1 MPSSRGPEVSIAY
14 LGTGRAWIYS
24 LPRVGSLTTDPE
36 LEALRAGDEAAFAT
50 LLERYHGLLFRLAM
64 SHLRDRDAAEDAV
77 QETWLRVL
85 AGLDGFEGRSS
96 LKTWIFGILLNV
108 ARSRRRRESRLLPF
122 TSLFRRGE
130 PGSEPIV
137 DPDRF
142 NAEGRWTSLPDN
154 WESLPESRL
163 LSREVLGRVGAA
175 IDELPPKL
183 RDVILLRDVAGL
195 PAGDAAALLGI
206 SAANQRVRLHRA
218 RGHVRRLLEEY
229 LR

>member
-1 MPSSRGPEVSIAY
+1 MSIAARWGAATRLY
-14 LGTGRAWIYS
+14 PW
-24 LPRVGSLTTDPE
+24 PRVASSPSTPDLE
-36 LEALRAGDEAAFAT
+36 LEALRAGDEAAFAA
-50 LLERYHGLLFRLAM
+50 LLDRYHGPLFRLAM

-85 AGLDGFEGRSS
+85 AGLDRFEGRSS

-108 ARSRRRRESRLLPF
+108 ARSRRRKESRLLPF
-122 TSLFRRGE
+122 TSFFRSDE
-130 PGSEPIV
+130 PGRGPIV

-142 NAEGRWTSLPDN
+142 NAAGRWTSLPDN
-154 WESLPESRL
+154 WENLPESRL

-183 RDVILLRDVAGL
+183 REVILLRDIAGL
-195 PAGDAAALLGI
+195 PAADVAGLLGI
-206 SAANQRVRLHRA
+206 SEANQRVRLHRA
-218 RGHVRRLLEEY
+218 RGHVRKVLEEY

>member
-1 MPSSRGPEVSIAY
+1 VAV
-14 LGTGRAWIYS
+14 A
-24 LPRVGSLTTDPE
+24 GSAEAQLVD
-36 LEALRAGDEAAFAT
+36 ALRAGDEAAFVQLVREYQPSLVRVARIYVST
-50 LLERYHGLLFRLAM
+50 QA
-64 SHLRDRDAAEDAV
+64 AAEEVAA
-77 QETWLRVL
+77 ETWLAVL
-85 AGLDGFEGRSS
+85 NGIGRFEGRSS

-122 TSLFRRGE
+122 TSLFRRDE
-130 PGSEPIV
+130 PGSGPIV

-183 RDVILLRDVAGL
+183 REVIILRDVAGL
-195 PAGDAAALLGI
+195 PAADAAVLLGI
-206 SAANQRVRLHRA
+206 TEANQRVRLHRA
-218 RGHVRRLLEEY
+218 RGHVRKVLEDY

>member
-1 MPSSRGPEVSIAY
+1 MSIAH
-14 LGTGRAWIYS
+14 LGAAGGGWHYS
-24 LPRVGSLTTDPE
+24 WPRVARLTSDPE
-36 LEALRAGDEAAFAT
+36 LDALKAGDEAAFAS
-50 LLERYHGLLFRLAM
+50 LLDRYHGPLYRLAM
-64 SHLRDRDAAEDAV
+64 SHLRDRGAAEDAV

-108 ARSRRRRESRLLPF
+108 ARSRRRRESRLLTF
-122 TSLFRRGE
+122 TSLLRRDAPGGE
-130 PGSEPIV
+130 PVV

-142 NAEGRWTSLPDN
+142 TAGGLWTSLPDN

-183 RDVILLRDVAGL
+183 REVILLRDVAGL
-195 PAGDAAALLGI
+195 PAADAAELLGI

-218 RGHVRRLLEEY
+218 RGHVRRMLEEY

>member
-1 MPSSRGPEVSIAY
+1 MAVASLWVPADWHYP
-14 LGTGRAWIYS
+14 
-24 LPRVGSLTTDPE
+24 LPRVAGLTTDPE
-36 LEALRAGDEAAFAT
+36 LEALRTGDEAAFAA
-50 LLERYHGLLFRLAM
+50 LLDRYHGPLFRLAM

-77 QETWLRVL
+77 QETWLQL
-85 AGLDGFEGRSS
+85 IAGLDRFEGRSS

-122 TSLFRRGE
+122 TSLFRRD
-130 PGSEPIV
+130 PGSGPIV

-142 NAEGRWTSLPDN
+142 NAEGRWTSLPDS
-154 WESLPESRL
+154 WEGLPESRL

-183 RDVILLRDVAGL
+183 REVIILRDVGGL
-195 PAGDAAALLGI
+195 PAAEVAGLLGI
-206 SAANQRVRLHRA
+206 SEANQRVRLHRA
-218 RGHVRRLLEEY
+218 RGHVRRVLEEY